1 MLPSTFSKSIDFP
14 KLYENLDE
22 LKRELRFLNESLQ
35 MIEQTKELNS
45 LKDSLKASEKKYIE
59 IGGIFVSAITFLFG
73 TINIFT
79 NDKAT
84 PLQMFTSIMGL
95 GILLILFASL
105 LVLVVNKNRLDS
117 FKTWL
122 CVFIVI
128 GYTILLCFII
138 FGGEAFYKQLATA
151 LSFE

>member
-1 MLPSTFSKSIDFP
+1 
-14 KLYENLDE
+14 
-22 LKRELRFLNESLQ
+22 

-79 NDKAT
+79 NDKAS
-84 PLQMFTSIMGL
+84 PLQMFSSTIGL

-105 LVLVVNKNRLDS
+105 LVLVTNKNRLGS
-117 FKTWL
+117 LKTWFFAL
-122 CVFIVI
+122 IVI
-128 GYTILLCFII
+128 GYTVLLCFII
-138 FGGEAFYKQLATA
+138 FGGSAFYQQLANTV
-151 LSFE
+151 STK